1 MPALL
6 TALTLASSITMTFTF
21 DGCRTPTE
29 NNTSATEVFAKA
41 LRDPRFAT
49 FRFIV
54 RGHAASTGDRA
65 EELAVSERLA
75 NDVMERLIANGVRG
89 EQLAIRGY
97 GADHPLAGEL
107 PEDYANCRVEVVRD

>member
-6 TALTLASSITMTFTF
+6 AALALAPSITMTFTF

-29 NNTSATEVFAKA
+29 GNTSSTEVFAKA
-41 LRDPRFAT
+41 LRDPRFST

-54 RGHAASTGDRA
+54 QGHAARTGDRA

-75 NDVMERLIANGVRG
+75 NDVMDRLIANGIRG
-89 EQLAIRGY
+89 EQLAIQAY
-97 GADHPLAGEL
+97 GADHPLPGEL